1 MEIHRVGQKAGV
13 EVNFTSTL
21 EGVKTTW
28 YTYRLTTK
36 VDMMSVVFLDRGQ
49 FVRIVIQ
56 IRSRNVVVFSKGAR
70 IFDADAEL
78 C

>member
-36 VDMMSVVFLDRGQ
+36 VDMMSMVFLGRDQ
-49 FVRIVIQ
+49 FVRTVVQ
-56 IRSRNVVVFSKGAR
+56 IRSRNVMMFSKGAR